1 MFMFRVVYV
10 DTSAKGIAPF
20 HGRLNTGVAS
30 METDVLLWF
39 AAGWVFGGFV
49 NGVTGFGAAMAA
61 MPLVSQGMGMN
72 IAVPAN
78 SLMVLVVSLYQGW
91 RYRHSADWGRVVPV
105 LVGAVPGAL
114 LGSFAWRVLPVQYMR
129 PALGVFLIAYMC
141 WGFSQ
146 KNALGTVVRRG
157 WGYVAG
163 FFATTFGAAFSFN
176 GPPLAIYTSLSGWGK
191 EASRAGLGVF
201 SATTSLMM
209 VAGQGLAG
217 MHGTH
222 TLLAMLVGIPGGLV
236 GAYAGVRISRNMNN
250 ALYQRLLFGFIG
262 LSGAVIFAQGMR
274 AL

>member
-1 MFMFRVVYV
+1 MR
-10 DTSAKGIAPF
+10 
-20 HGRLNTGVAS
+20 

-49 NGVTGFGAAMAA
+49 NGITGFGAAMAA
-61 MPLVSQGMGMN
+61 MPLVTLGMGMH

-78 SLMVLVVSLYQGW
+78 SLMVLVVSLNQGW
-91 RYRHSADWGRVVPV
+91 RYRHNVDWRRVVPV

-114 LGSFAWRVLPVQYMR
+114 LGSFALRLLPVQFLR
-129 PALGVFLIAYMC
+129 PGLGLFLIVYMC
-141 WGFSQ
+141 WGFAQ
-146 KNALGTVVRRG
+146 KNAVATVVRSG

-201 SATTSLMM
+201 SLTTSFMM
-209 VAGQGLAG
+209 VVAQGLAG
-217 MHGTH
+217 MHGVH
-222 TLLAMLVGIPGGLV
+222 TLLPMLVGIPGGLL
-236 GAYAGVRISRNMNN
+236 GAYAGVRVSSNMNN
-250 ALYQRLLFGFIG
+250 AIYQRLLFGFIG
-262 LSGAVIFAQGMR
+262 LSGALIFVQGMR